1 MFVMG
6 FLGQSANAGEI
17 HVESMVEE
25 PCDASAEHGFRV
37 EVPEEPLLERPEVD
51 MVPELHEESHRG
63 IVEAR
68 LVLLPAS
75 SPQDERLSDDRVDHL
90 ARRGVRDDIVH
101 LPAKGLEGAHAAVD
115 VGPGRDLLRPPG
127 AAVLPRGLVYRRHPA
142 ER

>member
-51 MVPELHEESHRG
+51 MVPELHEEGLRG

-68 LVLLPAS
+68 LVPEPVHQLTLQPEVAC
-75 SPQDERLSDDRVDHL
+75 DEDVARVL
-90 ARRGVRDDIVH
+90 AIAFALHVCRC
-101 LPAKGLEGAHAAVD
+101 
-115 VGPGRDLLRPPG
+115 
-127 AAVLPRGLVYRRHPA
+127 
-142 ER
+142 